1 MYTGKDTE
9 CTNGLAYGVVMH
21 LLEDLQEK
29 GRVLYVDNFT
39 SPLLFEDLFE
49 RGTYASVTV
58 RVNHKH
64 FPTAELDEAVVE
76 RGSMSFRHHGAMTAG
91 KWRDKR
97 DVYFLSTLYRD
108 ESEPVN
114 RRAKEGETE
123 TVNKPKIVTDYN
135 QYMSGV
141 DIADQLMCI
150 MHVVIAL
157 SNGTSRSSGDS
168 SNMQLSTVLYCS
180 SKSFSLIFDSG
191 HRS

>member
-1 MYTGKDTE
+1 
-9 CTNGLAYGVVMH
+9 
-21 LLEDLQEK
+21 
-29 GRVLYVDNFT
+29 
-39 SPLLFEDLFE
+39 
-49 RGTYASVTV
+49 
-58 RVNHKH
+58 
-64 FPTAELDEAVVE
+64 
-76 RGSMSFRHHGAMTAG
+76 MSFRHHGAMTAG